1 MSSLPVGSFFWNNVM
16 SNVYWYLNKL
26 QRMYAPDI
34 CDALGVEQVAYII
47 YTVMPEIY
55 FNVLYFYDILL

>member
-1 MSSLPVGSFFWNNVM
+1 
-16 SNVYWYLNKL
+16 
-26 QRMYAPDI
+26 MYAPDI